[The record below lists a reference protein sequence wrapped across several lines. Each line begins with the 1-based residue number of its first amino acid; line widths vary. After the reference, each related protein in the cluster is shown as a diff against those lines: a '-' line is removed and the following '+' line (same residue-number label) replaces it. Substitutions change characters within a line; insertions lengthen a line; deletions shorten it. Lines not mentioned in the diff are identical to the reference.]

1 MTTPPPTPNPSVEAT
16 WLRVRDE
23 LLNHFSDGIKKKL
36 TPELLNH
43 KGGERQGT
51 LLHSASFSGTGKA
64 VDLLI
69 ACGSK
74 IEATD
79 MYGGTPLIEAARGG
93 NVDTMEVLLKKG
105 AKIEAVDSA
114 GTALWMAAYRGHL
127 PCVKLLVKYGANTK
141 VIGKWKSGHKDCTP
155 EQIASYKGYED
166 IVDFLQRTSKND
178 KLPLASTPESRPYD
192 SPKAVNGVPTNG
204 SSNGKSKSVWNSFSS
219 IGVIGDS
226 LRNGSASNGF
236 VNAFNMSDLHLGL
249 PNGNGDMIHGLN
261 GLNGFGE
268 QDYINLDSLV
278 GEKLSEH
285 SDDLTL
291 QIRKLL
297 DAQVDQLK
305 VENSKLR
312 NDNDRLSKERDIFG
326 QECGRLQQECDMMKQ
341 QMDFYKKMLAKMC
354 GEDLHGVEWAELRSL
369 EKQLEHAYRKV
380 KELTERESEDLILC
394 GLCLKS
400 KKTTMC
406 VPCGHMMC
414 DGCLN
419 TVKDSYCPFCRYQ
432 IQSVQKMFY

>member
-1 MTTPPPTPNPSVEAT
+1 MTTNPTVEAT

-23 LLNHFSDGIKKKL
+23 LLNHFSEGIKKKL
-36 TPELLNH
+36 TAEILNH

-51 LLHSASFSGTGKA
+51 LLHCASFSGTGKA

-69 ACGSK
+69 ATGAK

-93 NVDTMEVLLKKG
+93 NVETMEVLLKKG

-127 PCVKLLVKYGANTK
+127 PCVKLLVKYGASTK

-178 KLPLASTPESRPYD
+178 KLPLASTPESRPFD
-192 SPKAVNGVPTNG
+192 NPKAVNGVPHPNG
-204 SSNGKSKSVWNSFSS
+204 TANGKSKNVWNSFSS

-236 VNAFNMSDLHLGL
+236 SAFNMSDLHLGL
-249 PNGNGDMIHGLN
+249 PNGTGDMIHGLLN
-261 GLNGFGE
+261 NGGLNGFGAE
-268 QDYINLDSLV
+268 QDYINSLDSLV
-278 GEKLSEH
+278 GDKLDPN
-285 SDDLTL
+285 DDSLTL

-312 NDNDRLSKERDIFG
+312 NDNDRLAKERDIFG

-341 QMDFYKKMLAKMC
+341 QVDFYKKMLSKMC

-380 KELTERESEDLILC
+380 KELVERESEDLILC

-406 VPCGHMMC
+406 IPCGHMMC
-414 DGCLN
+414 DGCLGS
-419 TVKDSYCPFCRYQ
+419 VKDSYCPFCRYQ
-432 IQSVQKMFY
+432 IQSVQKMYY